1 MTTKPP
7 TILRFY
13 LMAILTGMAAGAG
26 AALFNAFIA
35 LFHNLFFLGSWSF
48 HYDWLRPTPPSFW
61 GVGVIGVPV
70 VGGLLVTWI
79 IRRLAPE
86 AQGAGVQEILRNL
99 FLDHAALRPSLSA
112 WRPVATSLSIG
123 SGASVGHE
131 GPIMQLGAVYG
142 DLLATLARLAG
153 WQRDTL
159 LACGA
164 AAGTAALFHAPWGGL
179 VFALEILSP
188 AGEWRRVA
196 PVFLASFAG
205 SWMISA
211 LGKGFPGF
219 ALAIPAS
226 GSWWAYMG
234 LGLGCGAGAALFLAA
249 LSALGG
255 AFRAFPDNPYWRHGV
270 AMAILGI
277 LIYLVLVQTGQYH
290 VEGVGFAT
298 IAEVLAGGLRHPWLL
313 FSLFL
318 LKLLVT
324 ALTLGSG
331 GSGGTFSPALFL
343 GATFGAGTAIV
354 AQAVFPGLDLN
365 PILGAVVGMA
375 SFSAAATGA
384 LLGSALIA
392 AEMVGGMGVLPL
404 LAPACILAWTV
415 RRLVLKRSTYT
426 LELSWQG
433 RPLAENLYLRIRDA
447 YLTGRQKKGHGNDG

>member
-1 MTTKPP
+1 MKTKPP
-7 TILRFY
+7 DTLRFY
-13 LMAILTGMAAGAG
+13 LMAILTGMAGGAG

-61 GVGVIGVPV
+61 GVGVIGAPV

-79 IRRLAPE
+79 IARLAPE
-86 AQGAGVQEILRNL
+86 AQGAGVDEILRNL
-99 FLDHAALRPSLSA
+99 FVDHAALRPSLSA
-112 WRPVATSLSIG
+112 WRPLATSISIG

-164 AAGTAALFHAPWGGL
+164 AAGTAALFHAPWGGF

-188 AGEWRRVA
+188 AGEWRRVV
-196 PVFLASFAG
+196 PVFLASFTG
-205 SWMISA
+205 SWMVSA

-219 ALAIPAS
+219 ALAIPDWGA
-226 GSWWAYMG
+226 WWAYMG
-234 LGLGCGAGAALFLAA
+234 LGLGCGLAAAFFLAVLRA
-249 LSALGG
+249 MEK
-255 AFRAFPDNPYWRHGV
+255 AFRAFPANPYWRHGV

-277 LIYLVLVQTGQYH
+277 LIYLVYVQTGQYH

-298 IAEVLAGGLRHPWLL
+298 IAEVLGGGFHHPWLL

-343 GATFGAGTAIV
+343 GATFGAGAAIL
-354 AQAVFPGLDLN
+354 AHTIFPGLDLN
-365 PILGAVVGMA
+365 PVLAAVVGMA

-384 LLGSALIA
+384 VLGSALIA
-392 AEMVGGMGVLPL
+392 AEMVGGMGDLSL
-404 LAPACILAWTV
+404 LAPACILAWAV
-415 RRLVLKRSTYT
+415 RRLFLKRSTYT
-426 LELSWQG
+426 LQLSWQG
-433 RPLAENLYLRIRDA
+433 HPLAENLYLRMRDVH
-447 YLTGRQKKGHGNDG
+447 LGKRRGKGPCGNG